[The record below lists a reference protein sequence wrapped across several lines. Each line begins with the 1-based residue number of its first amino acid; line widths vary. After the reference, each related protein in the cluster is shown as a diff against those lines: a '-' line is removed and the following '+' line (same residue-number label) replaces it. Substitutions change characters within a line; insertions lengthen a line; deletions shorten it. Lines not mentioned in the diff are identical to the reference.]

1 MMCGLSTWTSRP
13 RLYNP
18 AMFRAR
24 RLKCLPGVG
33 LACLLAVSLVAC
45 QSSSR
50 KELASPNP
58 LERAL
63 AAVRLAEAG
72 DAGAVHELVDLL
84 EDSDRAVR
92 MYAILAL
99 ARLTGEDYG
108 YKYYGSD
115 LERAL
120 AVRRWRD
127 ALRAGEVVVR
137 PRATVSEG
145 EPDAPEPNDPS
156 VSAPT
161 ADDQERTS
169 GSP

>member
-1 MMCGLSTWTSRP
+1 
-13 RLYNP
+13 
-18 AMFRAR
+18 
-24 RLKCLPGVG
+24 
-33 LACLLAVSLVAC
+33 
-45 QSSSR
+45 
-50 KELASPNP
+50 

-99 ARLTGEDYG
+99 VRLTGADYG
-108 YKYYGSD
+108 YTYYGSD
-115 LERAL
+115 LERAV
-120 AVRRWRD
+120 AVRRWRE

-137 PRATVSEG
+137 PRAAVPEG
-145 EPDAPEPNDPS
+145 APDAPQPNDPS

-161 ADDQERTS
+161 ADDQERAS
-169 GSP
+169 GLP

>member
-1 MMCGLSTWTSRP
+1 
-13 RLYNP
+13 
-18 AMFRAR
+18 MFCAR
-24 RLKCLPGVG
+24 RLRCLPGIG
-33 LACLLAVSLVAC
+33 LACLLALSLVAC
-45 QSSSR
+45 RSSSR
-50 KELASPNP
+50 NELASPNP

-99 ARLTGEDYG
+99 VRLTGEDYG
-108 YKYYGSD
+108 YTYYGSD
-115 LERAL
+115 LARAL

-137 PRATVSEG
+137 PRATVPEG
-145 EPDAPEPNDPS
+145 EPDAPEPTDPS

-161 ADDQERTS
+161 ADDQERAS
-169 GSP
+169 GLP